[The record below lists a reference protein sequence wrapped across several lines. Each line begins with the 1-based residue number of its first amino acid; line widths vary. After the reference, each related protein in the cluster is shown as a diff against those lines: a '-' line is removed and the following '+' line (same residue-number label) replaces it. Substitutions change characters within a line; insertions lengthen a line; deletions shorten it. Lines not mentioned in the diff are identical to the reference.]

1 MADFNEKDLNTM
13 RQDALRRMREMQ
25 RRAMPRPPEGGPSP
39 KPREGSTFP
48 LLGAL
53 AGGERGSRT
62 FNIGGMAIDEE
73 KAMIAMLIYILYKQG
88 ADIKLLLALGY
99 LLM

>member
-1 MADFNEKDLNTM
+1 MADYNDRELNAM
-13 RQDALRRMREMQ
+13 RRDALKRMQEMQ
-25 RRAMPRPPEGGPSP
+25 RRAAPQSGGRNAEQQPEPRH
-39 KPREGSTFP
+39 RES
-48 LLGAL
+48 
-53 AGGERGSRT
+53 AGGLLPAGLPGKLSL
-62 FNIGGMAIDEE
+62 DEE

>member
-25 RRAMPRPPEGGPSP
+25 RRAMPRPPEEPPP
-39 KPREGSTFP
+39 KPREGSSFP
-48 LLGAL
+48 LLGAFT
-53 AGGERGSRT
+53 GGDRGSGPI
-62 FNIGGMAIDEE
+62 NIGGIAIDEE

>member
-1 MADFNEKDLNTM
+1 MADSSDKELSAM
-13 RQDALRRMREMQ
+13 RREALKRMQDMQ
-25 RRAMPRPPEGGPSP
+25 RRAMPLSGGDAAKQPA
-39 KPREGSTFP
+39 PRQQET
-48 LLGAL
+48 
-53 AGGERGSRT
+53 AGGLLSAGLT
-62 FNIGGMAIDEE
+62 GKLPIDEE